1 MDCASFTKLKRV
13 FGTKL
18 HPEKEGEHVRASSL
32 LGLLTVATN
41 CLGGAFAETFVLQGK
56 PVVAD
61 KVVTIGDFKGGLKMP
76 DFFQSVI
83 ERANSVVVDAAF
95 YRPDRGTPFAWFE
108 MAKEIEQFHR
118 EHYRASGLLEIYL
131 RNNGKEPISVE
142 RLLVNGNDVTE
153 PVKGSDIVWWR
164 LRPNP
169 VPAKGFGEL
178 LVRMREAP
186 KETIALE
193 VQTSDKKTLHLKIQP
208 TPIPVRIESLAFEE
222 EGKQIFAFLELVSD
236 DGQRITRVWLDGKDV
251 TERTRILSPNFWQNV
266 CPIVISAPNRLT
278 FGSFHYLRVDT
289 DKGHKAAILF
299 RARNDFFPL
308 CSYGY
313 VTPKDYASNNC
324 NLYVCFGAMR
334 THELDALHSYG
345 LKGVSAMVGEGEPRR
360 ETIGHKAL
368 WAYYLMD
375 EPDVHDYYVEGL
387 PHEKRVGSYAMEMV
401 KRDQR
406 CYTADPS
413 VLTFLTVDLT
423 YKPANWFVYGR
434 IPDVLNT
441 DPYALHV
448 GWEMRSVFEVAE
460 TARLACAPNM
470 MTITYQAFFHE
481 PVGKQPEG
489 KFPRMPFPEEVRAM
503 MHYALAGGAK
513 GLIAYIHCTEKSGD
527 VISWGSQDYPDVWF
541 EIGRVYREVELV
553 APILSRSHPMDIA
566 KSLTQGVFVR
576 ALVAPEAI
584 ALVVINEH
592 VKSLPERF
600 VSSTVTDAEIE
611 VSLPTWLKVKV
622 AALVGEGKFSTMPVK
637 LTDGGVRISLPELE
651 VANIILLA
659 SDHELLKRLT
669 DRYERLQASRS
680 LAFLAAFQKEQE
692 RNARR
697 FGLVRKIP
705 SIFREYAVASQAQG
719 CYGVERKSMW
729 NPSKEKWNAWEWH
742 DPEGKSEHSVTW
754 QVKVTETGDFIFYIC
769 ANFFGNEMNLLV
781 FDEKGQLKGKL
792 AVRADVED
800 VYGWRLRLEAPG
812 NYKLVITPPD
822 GKGMMGVV
830 AKFAFL
836 VPLVEQ
842 AKVK

>member
-1 MDCASFTKLKRV
+1 MDEPKGGDTLVLSNSGNQWDSLAILMFMCLMCVWTF
-13 FGTKL
+13 
-18 HPEKEGEHVRASSL
+18 EHS
-32 LGLLTVATN
+32 
-41 CLGGAFAETFVLQGK
+41 
-56 PVVAD
+56 VAD
-61 KVVTIGDFKGGLKMP
+61 MAD
-76 DFFQSVI
+76 SV
-83 ERANSVVVDAAF
+83 AVDAAF

-108 MAKEIEQFHR
+108 MAKEIENFHR
-118 EHYRASGLLEIYL
+118 ERYCSSGLVEVYL

-208 TPIPVRIESLAFEE
+208 TPTPIRIEGLAFDRD
-222 EGKQIFAFLELVSD
+222 GKQIFAFVELVSD
-236 DGQRITRVWLDGKDV
+236 EEQRITRVWLDGKDV

-266 CPIVISAPNRLT
+266 CPIVVSSPEPLA

-289 DKGHKAAILF
+289 DKGVKAAALF
-299 RARNDFFPL
+299 RARDDFFPL
-308 CSYGY
+308 GSYGY

-334 THELDALHSYG
+334 THELNALQHYG
-345 LKGVSAMVGEGEPRR
+345 LKGVSALVGEGEPRKD
-360 ETIGHKAL
+360 TIGHKAL

-401 KRDQR
+401 KRDWR

-481 PVGKQPEG
+481 PVGKKPEG
-489 KFPRMPFPEEVRAM
+489 KFPRMPFPEEVWAM

-513 GLIAYIHCTEKSGD
+513 GLIAYIHCTERSGD
-527 VISWGSQDYPDVWF
+527 VISRGAQDYPDVWF

-553 APILSRSHPMDIA
+553 SPILSRSHPMGIA
-566 KSLTQGVFVR
+566 NPLTQGMFVR
-576 ALVAPEAI
+576 ALVATDGI
-584 ALVVINEH
+584 VLICINER
-592 VKSLPERF
+592 VKSLPEKF
-600 VSSTVTDAEIE
+600 VSDTITDAEVE
-611 VSLPTWLKVKV
+611 VLLPPWLTVKV
-622 AALVGEGKFSTMPVK
+622 AAMVGGEGDFVPLSLR
-637 LTDGGVRISLPELE
+637 LTGKGVRVRLPKLE
-651 VANIILLA
+651 IANIVLLA
-659 SDHELLKRLT
+659 PHDELLRQFRN
-669 DRYERLQASRS
+669 RYQQLQQLKASV
-680 LAFLAAFQKEQE
+680 FFAAVQKEQE
-692 RNARR
+692 QQAMR
-697 FGLVRKIP
+697 FSLVRKIP
-705 SIFREYAVASQAQG
+705 AHFQQYAVVSQTQG

-729 NPSKEKWNAWEWH
+729 NPSKEKWNAWEWY
-742 DPEGKSEHSVTW
+742 DPEGKEEHSVIW
-754 QVKVTETGDFIFYIC
+754 QVQVVEPGEYVFYAC
-769 ANFFGNEMNLLV
+769 ANFFGNEMNLLI

-792 AVRADVED
+792 TVRADVEG
-800 VYGWRLRLEAPG
+800 VHAWRLRLEAPG
-812 NYKLVITPPD
+812 NYKLVITPPN
-822 GKGMMGVV
+822 GKGRMGVV

-842 AKVK
+842 AEVK